1 MAHSRQGSRDEV
13 EDVARPSSVHS
24 ATSRESRRSRGN
36 SIGETGMAA
45 MHTNPQRPNTLRGF
59 REPSIRLR
67 RQGGAGG
74 FLSLRDSS
82 AAGVGSAGPSPLA
95 ETSTA
100 ADLEAHTLGEPVA
113 RTISS
118 PYLGGPSS
126 RTRGR
131 SSSEPPLPN
140 VPQVTVTQPG
150 MGLGTLTEESAGG
163 SVPGSSAPVN
173 PRRAAMGLET
183 PDTVSIAGTAPSQI
197 DNRDMDAELVDILD
211 VMGRWSQ

>member
-13 EDVARPSSVHS
+13 EDVVRPSSAQS

-36 SIGETGMAA
+36 SIGETGMAT
-45 MHTNPQRPNTLRGF
+45 MHTNAQRPNVLRGF

-100 ADLEAHTLGEPVA
+100 ADLGAETLGESVA
-113 RTISS
+113 RTISY
-118 PYLGGPSS
+118 PHLGGPSS
-126 RTRGR
+126 QTRGR

-140 VPQVTVTQPG
+140 VPHVTVTQPG
-150 MGLGTLTEESAGG
+150 NELGTLKEESAG
-163 SVPGSSAPVN
+163 SVLRSNAPVN
-173 PRRAAMGLET
+173 PRIAAMGLET
-183 PDTVSIAGTAPSQI
+183 PDTVSVAGTAPSQI
-197 DNRDMDAELVDILD
+197 DNGDMDAELVDILD
-211 VMGRWSQ
+211 VMGKWFKR